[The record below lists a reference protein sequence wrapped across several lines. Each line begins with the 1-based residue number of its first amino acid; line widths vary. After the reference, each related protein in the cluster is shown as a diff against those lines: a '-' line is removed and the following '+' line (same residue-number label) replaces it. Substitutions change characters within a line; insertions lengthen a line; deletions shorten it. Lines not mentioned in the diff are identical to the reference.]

1 MLSIPPWSTRG
12 SNVTAITRP
21 WTGIV
26 RQSDGVNILVYCK
39 AARREE
45 AAELL
50 AKQATAFGGE
60 LLALMFGHHDDLI
73 LKVEVA

>member
-1 MLSIPPWSTRG
+1 MLSIQPWSTRG

-45 AAELL
+45 ASELL
-50 AKQATAFGGE
+50 TGQADVFGGE
-60 LLALMFGHHDDLI
+60 LLALMFGHYDDII

>member
-1 MLSIPPWSTRG
+1 MSIQPWSTRG

-26 RQSDGVNILVYCK
+26 RQTDGVRVLVYCE
-39 AARREE
+39 AARRDE

-50 AKQATAFGGE
+50 SKQATVFGGE
-60 LLALMFGHHDDLI
+60 LLALMFGHHDDII
-73 LKVEVA
+73 LRIEVA